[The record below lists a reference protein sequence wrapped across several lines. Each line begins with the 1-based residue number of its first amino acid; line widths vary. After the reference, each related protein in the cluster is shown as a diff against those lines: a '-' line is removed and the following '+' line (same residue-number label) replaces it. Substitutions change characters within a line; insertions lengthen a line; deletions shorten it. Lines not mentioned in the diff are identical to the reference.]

1 MSQQFFILVNLDL
14 INLITVS
21 QYSLFE
27 QSFIGNLQQV
37 YILLFYKHWFDI
49 GGGLCPGM
57 VSGLWGSSPWMWTQ
71 RSSDAAFILKSE
83 DSLTP
88 MKPGVESWGSL
99 SCGLLLSSKSPLI
112 YSPLAGTED
121 LKLRTVQEISKL
133 QLPVVKKQRGQ

>member
-99 SCGLLLSSKSPLI
+99 SCGLLLSSKVLWFTPHWQ
-112 YSPLAGTED
+112 A
-121 LKLRTVQEISKL
+121 LRIWNLGLSKKF
-133 QLPVVKKQRGQ
+133 QSCSCQ